1 MNNKK
6 KLDILLDRWR
16 DEMNGHLTRGAV
28 DEALCVSGAEPFN
41 ADAAQGTWAWSPAQ
55 ARGLALLRTIEQLP
69 KRLAMP

>member
-28 DEALCVSGAEPFN
+28 DEALCVSGAEPLTPTPHR
-41 ADAAQGTWAWSPAQ
+41 AHG
-55 ARGLALLRTIEQLP
+55 RGRPPRRAV
-69 KRLAMP
+69 